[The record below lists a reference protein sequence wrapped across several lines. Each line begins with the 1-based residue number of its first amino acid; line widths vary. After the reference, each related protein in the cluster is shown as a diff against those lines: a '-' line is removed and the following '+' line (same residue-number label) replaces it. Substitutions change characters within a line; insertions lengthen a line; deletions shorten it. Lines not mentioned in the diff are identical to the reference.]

1 MSLDIK
7 IKEQLNQY
15 LTKIE
20 SAVSIDAF
28 TNKEKASETMLD
40 LLNYWRN
47 KIKSGKQF
55 LVR

>member
-28 TNKEKASETMLD
+28 TNKEKESDSMLD
-40 LLNYWRN
+40 LL
-47 KIKSGKQF
+47 KEITDMSDK
-55 LVR
+55 V